1 MMGLNSKHPLLVAKF
16 LICQEIN
23 EVCLVELKEIFEH
36 NKFRDNIF
44 FLSINMVYCDWYI
57 IKVVSQVNRGESD
70 VDLNHNKS
78 YQQLRKMFSLTL
90 LK

>member
-16 LICQEIN
+16 LPCQEIN

-57 IKVVSQVNRGESD
+57 IKMTII
-70 VDLNHNKS
+70 DLNVGDVTPITKGHYNFFFK
-78 YQQLRKMFSLTL
+78 
-90 LK
+90 

>member
-16 LICQEIN
+16 LLCQEIN
-23 EVCLVELKEIFEH
+23 EVCPVELKEIFEH

-57 IKVVSQVNRGESD
+57 IKMTII
-70 VDLNHNKS
+70 DLNVGDITPITKGDCNFFFK
-78 YQQLRKMFSLTL
+78 
-90 LK
+90 